1 MDFQDLERKLKMSDP
16 QDVKDT
22 LEAVKTSKENK
33 LNKYCATEDMTS
45 RKMGNIPVDL
55 LRYMERKYG
64 KDVVNTKKFWHEFFD
79 TMKVFSTMD
88 RI

>member
-22 LEAVKTSKENK
+22 INSVKEDKKNK
-33 LNKYCATEDMTS
+33 INKFCATEDLTN
-45 RKMGNIPVDL
+45 RKMGSIPTDL
-55 LRYMERKYG
+55 YFHCLRKYG
-64 KDVVNTKKFWHEFFD
+64 KDKVNSKSFWHEFFD

-88 RI
+88 KI